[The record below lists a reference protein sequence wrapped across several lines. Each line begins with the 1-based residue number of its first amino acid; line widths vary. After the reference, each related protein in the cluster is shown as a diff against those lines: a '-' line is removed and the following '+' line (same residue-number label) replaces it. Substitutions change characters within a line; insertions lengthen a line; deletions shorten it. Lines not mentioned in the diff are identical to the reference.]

1 MLDWHKRGRPFWTL
15 ALTAVLLVSAGG
27 VSIAQEAGP
36 AEPAP
41 VPSASPEAA
50 DTSPAAASPES
61 AVGED
66 LLAEEASEEE
76 APALPDMGKT
86 LLRMVLFMLLLLG
99 LLVAGAVVFQR
110 WARGRITLGGPKRPL
125 RVVDRLTLGPKTGI
139 CLVNVCGR
147 HLVLGIAEKEIG
159 VLLEVPAPE
168 EDTEIPDFDG
178 MLAQA
183 GSGSGTKPNEK
194 DRD

>member
-36 AEPAP
+36 AESAP
-41 VPSASPEAA
+41 VPSASSETA
-50 DTSPAAASPES
+50 DTSPTAASPES

-76 APALPDMGKT
+76 VPALPDMGKT

-125 RVVDRLTLGPKTGI
+125 RVVDRLTLGPKTGL

-147 HLVLGIAEKEIG
+147 HLVLGISEKEIS
-159 VLLEVPAPE
+159 VLLEVPMPQ
-168 EDTEIPDFDG
+168 EDGDNSDFPG
-178 MLAQA
+178 MLARVETERSA
-183 GSGSGTKPNEK
+183 KPSEK